1 MQDSSASRF
10 YLKVTVS
17 HSHCQPPEIAEEKM
31 NMRTTASKIAPCGC
45 RHLIRR
51 RFASTVSTGLLKELE
66 SRGFVAATTRSAK
79 HRQLDDDIPLT

>member
-1 MQDSSASRF
+1 MQDSSRV

-17 HSHCQPPEIAEEKM
+17 HSHCQLPEIAEEKM
-31 NMRTTASKIAPCGC
+31 NLRTTASKIAPCGC

-66 SRGFVAATTRSAK
+66 SRGFVAATTRLAN
-79 HRQLDDDIPLT
+79 HRQHEDNISLT